1 MPKKAGDK
9 NNSIKEKLE
18 YIGLDLENIP
28 EELKEYKPLE
38 FRIPKFYEEKQ
49 YKQYRYIPVK
59 DIQILLSPTNRLDEI
74 SEKYKQAKPL
84 AQYLDGENEENIL
97 KYTTFLSML
106 KQFKID
112 EVEEIEKEQT
122 SLSKKIPF
130 KVKYENNYLWQ
141 IYYSENTNQYFMLV
155 PTEDSDY
162 STFFFLIKKK
172 LEKKKNE
179 KIFVPIRNVEYSNK
193 YLKKSEFED
202 IENYLW
208 LFTKDWPLIYEV
220 YDKRN
225 KLSIHIVGETEVYH
239 KIKSP
244 YKIKLNTQEDANQLY
259 KLLKAMFIL
268 QTELP
273 HYFHFKTN
281 INKNG
286 ELEFYLEDEKIE
298 YIDIA
303 EWISNQYHL
312 GEEKQKVAEDLIEEN
327 KLKLEKLKV
336 EIAAQEIEYLAK
348 EKQISTFL
356 ECKKSFFGKFKY
368 YFKYSKKNN
377 KNKVKKEENIDESKI
392 EIHHEENEELPK
404 KKRKKQNYTIE
415 ELVELY
421 KVIELKENELKNVIM
436 DINSLKLKNKN
447 MQKKIENAT
456 AFIEEIDS
464 HKKSIFEFWKY
475 SNKDEMATLPEG
487 EAEEVNIIKKITRV
501 FDYEEDLENFG
512 KKMDKIQRKNLSKD
526 ETDSVYITSTNLLE
540 IINKIK
546 INEFQP
552 KDIETTLKEIKK
564 EAIQEKSLSE
574 NEEFDIFGGIIQDS
588 TKVSKI
594 KNKKHRELAKD
605 KFNILEIN
613 KNTKQI
619 GFKLS
624 LEKIIANLKTAM
636 NKVVVPEEIP
646 VYKAIGENNL
656 DDRKINIFDI
666 NPEKEIQEAIKKEN
680 NKINFYKIDL
690 KEGSNA
696 ISYTNCIFYDN
707 QNKTLPV
714 GQDLSTK
721 ILVDISK
728 LQLDLKNKTSF
739 KMVEFEN
746 EKDDFS
752 EINIKT
758 VTVFEY
764 NAFINKQEENFLLN
778 NYADVAELVDA
789 HDSKSCGKP
798 CGFESH
804 HRYQLKNFFNIYIR
818 YC

>member
-312 GEEKQKVAEDLIEEN
+312 GEEKQKVEEDLIEEN

-377 KNKVKKEENIDESKI
+377 KSKVKKEENIDESKI

-487 EAEEVNIIKKITRV
+487 ESEEVNIIKKITRV

-764 NAFINKQEENFLLN
+764 DALIKKQEENK
-778 NYADVAELVDA
+778 V
-789 HDSKSCGKP
+789 
-798 CGFESH
+798 
-804 HRYQLKNFFNIYIR
+804 
-818 YC
+818 

>member
-225 KLSIHIVGETEVYH
+225 KLCIHIVGETEVYH

-377 KNKVKKEENIDESKI
+377 KSKVKKEENIDESKI

-646 VYKAIGENNL
+646 IYKAIGENNL

-764 NAFINKQEENFLLN
+764 DALIKKQEENK
-778 NYADVAELVDA
+778 V
-789 HDSKSCGKP
+789 
-798 CGFESH
+798 
-804 HRYQLKNFFNIYIR
+804 
-818 YC
+818 

>member
-225 KLSIHIVGETEVYH
+225 KLCIHIVGETEVYH

-312 GEEKQKVAEDLIEEN
+312 GEEKQKVAEYLIEEN

-436 DINSLKLKNKN
+436 DLNSLKLKNKN
-447 MQKKIENAT
+447 MHKKIENAT

-636 NKVVVPEEIP
+636 NKVVVPDEIP

-690 KEGSNA
+690 KEGTNA

-764 NAFINKQEENFLLN
+764 DALIKKQEENK
-778 NYADVAELVDA
+778 V
-789 HDSKSCGKP
+789 
-798 CGFESH
+798 
-804 HRYQLKNFFNIYIR
+804 
-818 YC
+818 

>member
-225 KLSIHIVGETEVYH
+225 KLCIHIVGETEVYH

-447 MQKKIENAT
+447 MQKKI
-456 AFIEEIDS
+456 
-464 HKKSIFEFWKY
+464 
-475 SNKDEMATLPEG
+475 G
-487 EAEEVNIIKKITRV
+487 
-501 FDYEEDLENFG
+501 
-512 KKMDKIQRKNLSKD
+512 
-526 ETDSVYITSTNLLE
+526 
-540 IINKIK
+540 
-546 INEFQP
+546 
-552 KDIETTLKEIKK
+552 
-564 EAIQEKSLSE
+564 
-574 NEEFDIFGGIIQDS
+574 
-588 TKVSKI
+588 
-594 KNKKHRELAKD
+594 
-605 KFNILEIN
+605 
-613 KNTKQI
+613 
-619 GFKLS
+619 
-624 LEKIIANLKTAM
+624 
-636 NKVVVPEEIP
+636 
-646 VYKAIGENNL
+646 
-656 DDRKINIFDI
+656 
-666 NPEKEIQEAIKKEN
+666 
-680 NKINFYKIDL
+680 
-690 KEGSNA
+690 
-696 ISYTNCIFYDN
+696 
-707 QNKTLPV
+707 
-714 GQDLSTK
+714 
-721 ILVDISK
+721 
-728 LQLDLKNKTSF
+728 
-739 KMVEFEN
+739 
-746 EKDDFS
+746 
-752 EINIKT
+752 
-758 VTVFEY
+758 
-764 NAFINKQEENFLLN
+764 
-778 NYADVAELVDA
+778 
-789 HDSKSCGKP
+789 
-798 CGFESH
+798 
-804 HRYQLKNFFNIYIR
+804 
-818 YC
+818 

>member
-225 KLSIHIVGETEVYH
+225 KLCIHIVGETEVYH

-619 GFKLS
+619 CFKLS

-764 NAFINKQEENFLLN
+764 DALIKKQEENK
-778 NYADVAELVDA
+778 V
-789 HDSKSCGKP
+789 
-798 CGFESH
+798 
-804 HRYQLKNFFNIYIR
+804 
-818 YC
+818 

>member
-377 KNKVKKEENIDESKI
+377 KNKVKKEENINESKI

-564 EAIQEKSLSE
+564 ETIQEKSLSE

-728 LQLDLKNKTSF
+728 LQLDLKSKTSF

-764 NAFINKQEENFLLN
+764 DALIKKQEENK
-778 NYADVAELVDA
+778 V
-789 HDSKSCGKP
+789 
-798 CGFESH
+798 
-804 HRYQLKNFFNIYIR
+804 
-818 YC
+818 

>member
-28 EELKEYKPLE
+28 EGLKEYKPLE

-225 KLSIHIVGETEVYH
+225 KLCIHIVGETEVYH

-564 EAIQEKSLSE
+564 ETIQEKSLSE

-728 LQLDLKNKTSF
+728 LQLDLKSKTSF

-764 NAFINKQEENFLLN
+764 DALIKKQEENK
-778 NYADVAELVDA
+778 V
-789 HDSKSCGKP
+789 
-798 CGFESH
+798 
-804 HRYQLKNFFNIYIR
+804 
-818 YC
+818 

>member
-112 EVEEIEKEQT
+112 EVAEIEKEQT

-225 KLSIHIVGETEVYH
+225 KLCIHIVGETEVYH

-764 NAFINKQEENFLLN
+764 DALIKKQEENK
-778 NYADVAELVDA
+778 V
-789 HDSKSCGKP
+789 
-798 CGFESH
+798 
-804 HRYQLKNFFNIYIR
+804 
-818 YC
+818 